1 MYFTERCI
9 LIFWNSKKIRVDQN
23 YTMLEVMFKLSLTRV
38 HINVTLFSP
47 NHFSCTLITEGR
59 KVATEIV

>member
-1 MYFTERCI
+1 
-9 LIFWNSKKIRVDQN
+9 
-23 YTMLEVMFKLSLTRV
+23 MLEVMFKLSLTRV

-47 NHFSCTLITEGR
+47 NHISCTLITEGR